1 MPIKVNSY
9 FIVLIPKSQN
19 PTSFNH
25 YKPIGLC
32 NVVYKVISK
41 LLVFRLMKILHK
53 LISPTQATFI
63 LGRWIA
69 ENHIVVQEMLYGFK
83 TRKIK
88 FGLMADKTRFHLI
101 SMFLV
106 STMDDV
112 EILFTRNKQYTE
124 DTDVGSTREPPML
137 KLAYFSWNYNLYVIF
152 LSSTYLLLLA
162 LYSLSESKC
171 FVHLSS

>member
-1 MPIKVNSY
+1 MPIEVNSY

-25 YKPIGLC
+25 YRPIGLC

-63 LGRWIA
+63 LGRWIV

-112 EILFTRNKQYTE
+112 EILFTRNKQYNE

>member
-112 EILFTRNKQYTE
+112 EILFTRNKQYNE
-124 DTDVGSTREPPML
+124 DTDVGSTRKPPML